1 MKKLIA
7 LLLTFAL
14 LLALC
19 ACGSDEKN
27 QDTKPTNA
35 PDSTTGPA
43 EEDTTE
49 RFDIGEM
56 IVADTED
63 CTIKIT
69 GLENDDL
76 WGLAL
81 KVYIENKT
89 ADSNLVVCID
99 TASINGIQSDP
110 YFSTDVAAGKK
121 ANEEISFFTDQIDA
135 AGVSEYTDIEVTFR
149 AYDPEGL
156 GDDLLKETVHIYP
169 YGEDKAVRFER
180 EHQPEDHVIVD
191 NDYLKVIVTGYE
203 YDADWGYAMNL
214 YLENKSEKNLMLTA
228 DEVSVNDYMLDP
240 YYAEALYAGK
250 SAFSTVAWFGDDLT
264 NNDITEVEKIEFLLH
279 VTDHDDWFADELVC
293 ETILLNP

>member
-76 WGLAL
+76 LGLAL

-180 EHQPEDHVIVD
+180 EPQPEDHVIVD

-240 YYAEALYAGK
+240 YYAEDLYAGK

-264 NNDITEVEKIEFLLH
+264 NNDITEVETIEFLLR
-279 VTDHDDWFADELVC
+279 VTDHDDWFADELAC